1 MFFPTQM
8 SEIESKVAEAAS
20 SQQGLSKTL
29 SQMGKAVDDLGR
41 LGCHYQ
47 TGADLRDKAAACLQ
61 REKTRLAEELFRTR
75 VELKQAKE
83 EIQQMR
89 AEGKEGTGE
98 IATKVMLF
106 SWSFRTRCRCT
117 IIMNHKIVRHS
128 ICVLPHCRFRNYWKP
143 TTNFWRRSWLR
154 PRRSWKGSRPALH

>member
-1 MFFPTQM
+1 MTFQFPQKNLNSSHPLKCFFSTQM

-89 AEGKEGTGE
+89 AEGKEGAGE
-98 IATKVMLF
+98 KATKARLIFLPLF
-106 SWSFRTRCRCT
+106 GSSGTFAAEPDSGRTLFFT
-117 IIMNHKIVRHS
+117 
-128 ICVLPHCRFRNYWKP
+128 
-143 TTNFWRRSWLR
+143 
-154 PRRSWKGSRPALH
+154 